1 MMHVND
7 FIGKLLMVATEETL
21 YVMGGWGQSINAGS
35 RSSLIAAQ
43 SYNQSSTRVKMI
55 NAAKDGTRAFD
66 CSGLIKS
73 ILWGYTGDDTA
84 TGGAKYASNG
94 VPDLSASGLINKCY
108 GVSTDMSTV
117 TPGEVV
123 YMTGHIGVYVGG
135 GYVVE
140 SSPKWGNGVQRTELT
155 ARKWL
160 KHGFLPYV
168 EYTQE
173 NKVHVVPTPTLR
185 RGCRSMKVS
194 QLQDC
199 LVYLGYDLS
208 IDGSYGPD
216 TQKKIRMFQDANHIQ
231 IDGIYG
237 PQTYKTLKEV
247 MGK

>member
-1 MMHVND
+1 MKVND

-21 YVMGGWGQSINAGS
+21 YVMGGWGQVINAGS

-73 ILWGYTGDDTA
+73 ILWGYTGDNTS

-123 YMTGHIGVYVGG
+123 YMTGHIGVYVGD
-135 GYVVE
+135 GYVIE
-140 SSPKWGNGVQRTELT
+140 SSPKWKNGVQRTELT

-168 EYTQE
+168 EYTKE

-199 LVYLGYDLS
+199 LVCLGYHLA

-216 TQKKIRMFQDANHIQ
+216 TQEMVRRFQRDHDIMV
-231 IDGIYG
+231 DGIYG
-237 PQTYKTLKEV
+237 TKTYNKLKEV

>member
-1 MMHVND
+1 MHVND
-7 FIGKLLMVATEETL
+7 FIGKLMMVATEETL
-21 YVMGGWGQSINAGS
+21 YVMGGWGQALNAGS
-35 RSSLIAAQ
+35 RLLLIGGQ
-43 SYNQSSTRVKMI
+43 SYNQSSTRKKMI
-55 NAAKDGTRAFD
+55 NEAPDGTRAFD

-73 ILWGYTGDDTA
+73 ILWGYVGDETA
-84 TGGAKYASNG
+84 TGGAKYGSNG

-135 GYVVE
+135 GYVIE
-140 SSPKWGNGVQRTELT
+140 SSPKWKNGVQRTELT

-160 KHGFLPYV
+160 KHGRLPYV
-168 EYTQE
+168 EYAKE

-199 LVYLGYDLS
+199 LVYLGYELT
-208 IDGSYGPD
+208 IDGSFGPE
-216 TQKKIRMFQDANHIQ
+216 TQKKVRQFQDTYKIKV
-231 IDGIYG
+231 DGIYG
-237 PQTYKTLKEV
+237 PQTYKELKEV
-247 MGK
+247 IGK

>member
-1 MMHVND
+1 MKVQD
-7 FIGKLLMVATEETL
+7 FISRLLATCCDATL
-21 YVMGGWGQSINAGS
+21 YVMGGWGQAINSKS
-35 RSSLIAAQ
+35 RAALIASQ
-43 SYNQSSTRVKMI
+43 SYNQSSTRKKMI
-55 NAAKDGTRAFD
+55 NEAKDGTRAFD

-73 ILWGYTGDDTA
+73 ILWGYTGDESA

-94 VPDLSASGLINKCY
+94 VPDLSASGLINRCY

-123 YMTGHIGVYVGG
+123 YMTGHIGVYVGD

-140 SSPKWGNGVQRTELT
+140 SSPKWKNGVQRTELT

-168 EYTQE
+168 EYNQQNT
-173 NKVHVVPTPTLR
+173 VHVVPTPTLR

-199 LVYLGYDLS
+199 LSYLGYNLS

-216 TQKKIRMFQDANHIQ
+216 TQTKVKRFQASEGIK

-237 PQTYKTLKEV
+237 PQTYNKLKEV

>member
-1 MMHVND
+1 MMHVDD
-7 FIGKLLMVATEETL
+7 FIGKLLMTATEETL
-21 YVMGGWGQSINAGS
+21 YVMGGWGQAINAKS
-35 RSSLIAAQ
+35 RAALIAAQ
-43 SYNQSSTRVKMI
+43 SYNQSSTRRKMI
-55 NAAKDGTRAFD
+55 NEAPDGTRAFD

-73 ILWGYTGDDTA
+73 ILWGYMGDDSA

-108 GVSTDMSTV
+108 GVSTDMNTV
-117 TPGEVV
+117 SPGEVI

-135 GYVVE
+135 GYVIE
-140 SSPKWGNGVQRTELT
+140 SSPKWKNGVQRTELS

-168 EYTQE
+168 EYDQY
-173 NKVHVVPTPTLR
+173 NMVHVVPTPTLR

-199 LVYLGYDLS
+199 LDYLGYEIA

-216 TQKKIRMFQDANHIQ
+216 TQKKVRAFQDAYKIQ
-231 IDGIYG
+231 VDGIYG
-237 PQTYKTLKEV
+237 PKTYNKLKEV

>member
-1 MMHVND
+1 MKVYD
-7 FIGKLLMVATEETL
+7 FIERLQAACCDTTL
-21 YVMGGWGQSINAGS
+21 YVMGGWGQAINEKS
-35 RSSLIAAQ
+35 RAALIAAQ
-43 SYNQSSTRVKMI
+43 SYNQSSTRRKMI
-55 NAAKDGTRAFD
+55 NEAKDGTRAFD

-73 ILWGYTGDDTA
+73 ILWGYTGDETA
-84 TGGAKYASNG
+84 TGGARYASNG
-94 VPDLSASGLINKCY
+94 VPDLSASGLIGKCY

-123 YMTGHIGVYVGG
+123 YMTGHIGVYVGD

-140 SSPKWGNGVQRTELT
+140 SSPKWKNGVQRTELY

-185 RGCRSMKVS
+185 RGCKNMKVA

-199 LVYLGYDLS
+199 LVSLGYIMP
-208 IDGSYGPD
+208 IDASYGPK
-216 TQKKIRMFQDANHIQ
+216 TQRIVSTFQNDRHIQ

-237 PQTYKTLKEV
+237 PQTYQKLKEV